1 MQSFKTKC
9 RQEPFKLPSMVDQ
22 FVKLKLIKMKNLLLL
37 FLLLTG
43 FSTLAGTIKVTNG
56 NDAGPGSLRQAI
68 SQAHDGDSI
77 VFINASGSSSSSK
90 QTIIVNT
97 VPTASISGNASF
109 CARGYTLLNSNATAG
124 SGTINSYQWQE
135 SGNTISGATNATF
148 VAFAAGTYTVVVT
161 NSNNCST
168 TSIPFAVT
176 VNANPTA
183 SVSGNA
189 SFCAGGNTL
198 LSSNATAGS
207 GTISSIVWKSNS
219 GIVGEFN
226 ATYTALTADIYDVEV
241 TNSNGCST
249 QSIPF
254 TVTVNAVPTASI
266 SGTASFCAR
275 GYTLLNSNATAGS
288 GTINSYQ
295 WKLGGNTISGATN
308 VNYTATTAGSY
319 TVVVTNSNGCSFTS
333 AALAVTVNALTVISS
348 SPVSQT
354 INALNNAIFSVTATG
369 TSPITYQWQQTTD
382 GGTTFNNLSDAGVY
396 SGTATNTLN
405 LAVVPISMTGY
416 QYRCMVTGLCGTATS
431 NAATLTV
438 SKRPTVITYT
448 GDNSEQY
455 SDQQTLTALLI
466 DKQSTLVLSGKTVSF
481 SLGTQSVTGITNA
494 SGIAG
499 TTLMMYQNVGS
510 YNVISSF
517 AGDATYDISS
527 ATNPFYITK
536 ENAITDYTGPEFISV
551 PCATCATTSILL
563 SASVKDTTA
572 VYPLNDKYPG
582 DIRKAR
588 VKFINLNTGLDI
600 SGWLTPGLVSAT
612 DTTRGIVSFNWTVT
626 LPSTSYDVYLIGV
639 VVDNNGSAGNYI
651 GSTQSVLSISR
662 SSLTEFIT
670 GGGDVIPTS
679 SNGQYASDAARKL
692 NFGFNVK
699 YNKSNTNLQ
708 GNMNVMFRRGGR
720 VYQIKSTSLSGL
732 SINSTNPCSKKAIF
746 SSKAN
751 LTDITNPALP
761 VSIYGGITLQ
771 VTMTDNGDPGN
782 TDMIGITLLNGSNL
796 VYSSNWVSTKTTEL
810 VLNGGNLVIR
820 NGVNCSSSLIAR
832 NAIVNNEGDVTASP
846 ISIRAYPNPSRGITT
861 FNYSLPKEMHVN
873 LSVYNSLGQ
882 MQVQLVEGRMPAGS
896 HQARFNGSSLA
907 AGIYLYVLRTT
918 DASGN
923 PIVTNGKLVIAR

>member
-1 MQSFKTKC
+1 MPQ
-9 RQEPFKLPSMVDQ
+9 RVAEL
-22 FVKLKLIKMKNLLLL
+22 LIL
-37 FLLLTG
+37 
-43 FSTLAGTIKVTNG
+43 TNG
-56 NDAGPGSLRQAI
+56 KKVETLYLAQPMQLILHLLQEIIRWLLQTAT
-68 SQAHDGDSI
+68 I
-77 VFINASGSSSSSK
+77 V
-90 QTIIVNT
+90 QLHQY
-97 VPTASISGNASF
+97 P
-109 CARGYTLLNSNATAG
+109 
-124 SGTINSYQWQE
+124 
-135 SGNTISGATNATF
+135 
-148 VAFAAGTYTVVVT
+148 
-161 NSNNCST
+161 CST
-168 TSIPFAVT
+168 TS
-176 VNANPTA
+176 
-183 SVSGNA
+183 
-189 SFCAGGNTL
+189 
-198 LSSNATAGS
+198 
-207 GTISSIVWKSNS
+207 TI
-219 GIVGEFN
+219 
-226 ATYTALTADIYDVEV
+226 
-241 TNSNGCST
+241 
-249 QSIPF
+249 
-254 TVTVNAVPTASI
+254 
-266 SGTASFCAR
+266 
-275 GYTLLNSNATAGS
+275 
-288 GTINSYQ
+288 
-295 WKLGGNTISGATN
+295 
-308 VNYTATTAGSY
+308 
-319 TVVVTNSNGCSFTS
+319 
-333 AALAVTVNALTVISS
+333 LAVMVNALTVISS

-354 INALNNAIFSVTATG
+354 INALNNAIFSVTTTG
-369 TSPITYQWQQTTD
+369 TSPITYQWQQSTD
-382 GGTTFNNLSDAGVY
+382 GGASFNNLSESSVY
-396 SGTATNTLN
+396 LGTATNTLN
-405 LAVVPISMTGY
+405 LAIVLISMTGY

-527 ATNPFYITK
+527 ATNPFNITK

-588 VKFINLNTGLDI
+588 VKFINLNTGLGI
-600 SGWLTPGLVSAT
+600 SDWLTPGLVSAT

-626 LPSTSYDVYLIGV
+626 LPSTSYDSYSIGV

-651 GSTQSVLSISR
+651 GSTQSVLSLSR

-679 SNGQYASDAARKL
+679 SNGEYASEAGRKL

-708 GNMNVMFRRGGR
+708 GNMNVIFRRGSR
-720 VYQIKSTSLSGL
+720 VYQIKSTPLSGM
-732 SINSTNPCSKKAIF
+732 SINSINPCSKKAIF

-751 LTDITNPALP
+751 LTDINNPALP

-782 TDMIGITLLNGSNL
+782 TDMIGITLLNGNSL

-810 VLNGGNLVIR
+810 VLNGGNLVVR

-832 NAIVNNEGDVTASP
+832 NAVVNKEGDITASP

-896 HQARFNGSSLA
+896 HKARFNGSSLA
-907 AGIYLYVLRTT
+907 AGIYLYVLRTI

-923 PIVTNGKLVIAR
+923 PIVTNVKLVIAR